1 MVLFRDAA
9 HVLGVL
15 LLILGVWML
24 FPPLVSHYYGD
35 GQADALLLSAVITLG
50 SGIALRFFR
59 RQRELRINKRTGYL
73 VVTVGWIG
81 MSAFA
86 MMPYLLSGHIPSVTD
101 AFFECM
107 SGFTTTGAS
116 ILKDIEAVPPSVL
129 FWRSLTHWI
138 GGMGIIVLS
147 VAILP
152 LLGVGGIEL
161 FVAEAP
167 GPTADKIHPRI
178 QETAKRLWFLYV
190 GLTLLCS
197 GLLYLAGMNSFDA
210 VNHAMATLATGGF
223 STKNA
228 SIDHWSDPTIHYVIA
243 LFMFLSGANFTVL
256 YFFLTGKIRKAWRS
270 DEMRAYV
277 LGVAGIVAL
286 GCLLWVLHTG
296 GFSELAF
303 RDILFQ
309 VLSIISTT
317 GFVTADY
324 TTWGQT
330 LTFFFFLLMFAGACA
345 GSTAGGIKVVRHL
358 VFLKNSWLEFK
369 RIMHP
374 RAMVRIKIDGHVV
387 APRVLTHI
395 MVFLLV
401 YMATF
406 GFGTLVVA
414 ALGMDMVSAAGAV
427 ATSLGNIGP
436 GLGVVGPVYNFS
448 EVPEAAKWVLSFLM
462 LMGRLELFSILVL
475 FTPFF
480 WRAN

>member
-15 LLILGVWML
+15 LIILGVTL
-24 FPPLVSHYYGD
+24 LAPPAISLIHDDGQFVPLLVS
-35 GQADALLLSAVITLG
+35 AVVTLC

-59 RQRELRINKRTGYL
+59 RQQELRINKRTGYL

-86 MMPYLLSGHIPSVTD
+86 MMPYIITGFIPSVTD

-116 ILKDIEAVPPSVL
+116 ILKDIEALPPSVL
-129 FWRSLTHWI
+129 FWRSLTQWI

-178 QETAKRLWFLYV
+178 QETAKRLWLLYV
-190 GLTLLCS
+190 GLTLLC
-197 GLLYLAGMNSFDA
+197 GALLHLAGMNGFDS
-210 VNHAMATLATGGF
+210 VNHAMTTLATGGF

-228 SIDHWSDPTIHYVIA
+228 SVAYWQSPAVHYVVA
-243 LFMFLSGANFTVL
+243 LFMLFAGTNFTVL
-256 YFFLTGKIRKAWRS
+256 YFFLTGSFRKAWRS

-277 LGVAGIVAL
+277 LGVLGLVVL
-286 GCLLWVLHTG
+286 GCLLWLGAHGTFNERV
-296 GFSELAF
+296 F
-303 RDILFQ
+303 RDMLFQ
-309 VLSIISTT
+309 VVSLISTT

-324 TTWGQT
+324 TAWGPT
-330 LTFFFFLLMFAGACA
+330 LTFFSFLLLFAGASA
-345 GSTAGGIKVVRHL
+345 GSTAGGIKVIRHL

-374 RAMVRIKIDGHVV
+374 RGMVRIKIDEQVV

-406 GFGTLVVA
+406 GIGTLVVA
-414 ALGMDMVSAAGAV
+414 GLGMDMVSAAGAV

-462 LMGRLELFSILVL
+462 LLGRLELFSVLIL